1 MSKATSHREIEFKF
15 RIPEGTELSTAQ
27 DLRHLLDAL
36 DLDVRA
42 PESRSMVAT
51 YFDTPNLSLLR
62 WGITLRNRRGGG
74 DDGWHL
80 KVPAAPS
87 GTAPARDE
95 IRIDKDT
102 ADIPHELIAMV
113 SPLLRRQE
121 LHPMATVRT
130 LRQPFVI
137 TSHDGTPLIEAVD
150 DRVDVESQVT
160 GGSGSSFHE
169 IEVEL
174 LVDSDTAQETAAR
187 ISRALI
193 EASARPSSLSK
204 AAQALGSAAG
214 DPPDVPDLPLPDPT
228 APSIDALQ
236 AIFASYLRDLL
247 MADVGVRR
255 DLPDSVHQMR
265 VACRRLR
272 SALKTFRPLLD
283 SEAVEYLR
291 GELQWLASELGE
303 VRDTEVQRARL
314 CGLSDDEET
323 TTFIANT
330 LDSRLRAATSSALAA
345 LRTDRH
351 DFLLEDL
358 VLLVREPPVTA
369 GAFDPAGQRLPE
381 CVAVPWRRLAK
392 SVRKASVNGP
402 AHQWHEVRIRAKQAR
417 YSAEAVAP
425 VLGSHFATLGKSL
438 GKATDILGSRQDAHV
453 SSLVL
458 EELAAHA
465 PGPIAYQLGLIAARN
480 EVAGNEDIRVFHKR
494 WPDIVHQAKEAGLD

>member
-15 RIPEGTELSTAQ
+15 RIPEGTELVTAQ
-27 DLRHLLDAL
+27 DLRKLLDAL

-42 PESRSMVAT
+42 PDTRSMVAT
-51 YFDTPNLSLLR
+51 YFDTPHLSLLR
-62 WGITLRNRRGGG
+62 WGITLRNRHGGG
-74 DDGWHL
+74 DDGWHM
-80 KVPAAPS
+80 KVPAVPS
-87 GTAPARDE
+87 GNAPARDE

-102 ADIPHELIAMV
+102 AAIPHELIALV

-121 LHPMATVRT
+121 LLPMATVRT
-130 LRQPFVI
+130 KRQPFVI
-137 TSHDGTPLIEAVD
+137 TSSDGTPLIETVD
-150 DRVDVESQVT
+150 DRVDVESEAT

-174 LVDSDTAQETAAR
+174 LVDSDTAQEAAAR
-187 ISRALI
+187 ISQALI
-193 EASARPSSLSK
+193 KAGARRSSMSK

-214 DPPDVPDLPLPDPT
+214 DPPDVPELPFPDPT

-283 SEAVEYLR
+283 AEAVEYLR

-303 VRDTEVQRARL
+303 VRDTEVQRVRL
-314 CGLSDDEET
+314 CALSDDDT
-323 TTFIANT
+323 TTAFIADT

-358 VLLVREPPVTA
+358 ILLVREPPVTA
-369 GAFDPAGQRLPE
+369 LAFDPAGQRLPE

-402 AHQWHEVRIRAKQAR
+402 AEQWHEVRIRAKQAR
-417 YSAEAVAP
+417 YAAEAIAP
-425 VLGSHFATLGKSL
+425 VLGAQFAALGKAL
-438 GKATDILGSRQDAHV
+438 GKATDILGNRQDAHV

-465 PGPIAYQLGLIAARN
+465 PGPIAYQLGLITARN
-480 EVAGNEDIRVFHKR
+480 EVAGNDDIRAFHKR
-494 WPDIVHQAKEAGLD
+494 WPDIVQQAKEAGLE